1 MSTLEPT
8 TVRLPRPTDDADAV
22 PAHRDVYRDTYRDGH
37 AATSD
42 TTRRIDA
49 GRLWA
54 GGLLTAVIAAL
65 VGLVGALVVRA
76 LLRVGPGALDAV
88 AVAFGSSATAV
99 LCVTAAVAAL
109 AATGLAHLLLLSTP
123 RPLAYLGWVVGLLTA
138 AAAVLPLAG
147 GAPLAV
153 ALTLGVVHL
162 AIGLAIG
169 SLVSQAMIS
178 AGRYALDEA

>member
-22 PAHRDVYRDTYRDGH
+22 PAHRDADRDIYRDRH
-37 AATSD
+37 AAPSD
-42 TTRRIDA
+42 IRRIDA

-65 VGLVGALVVRA
+65 VALVGALVVRA